1 VNTDVRVRQA
11 TTSDLA
17 ALCAARNTEALFRQY
32 LYECDGER
40 AFFLV
45 AELEG
50 QLVGSGVLYLQATLS
65 GKRKSLLPKLSDLH
79 VKEGCR
85 RRGVGTALVLARE
98 QIARQHGHAELHV
111 SIDPH
116 DSPGMVALARKL
128 SYVALQTE
136 PYPAVAMHHDVT
148 GLVSEKRYL
157 RLDFRKSL

>member
-85 RRGVGTALVLARE
+85 LVLARE